1 MTPPYRVSVYE
12 MKKKTKKT
20 KKNPQSGREMKNWQ
34 HWSSWFQLSQLV
46 ACIPSAQAKKAL
58 LSCLSCFRLDLQ
70 QPPKAGVT
78 HLLLRQKR
86 HHQQT
91 LITPSVTVGHYA
103 WLWVHLQKYINN
115 QDTNTGRIPRSL
127 NCRVICVGRKSM
139 GKRRYGDPGLG
150 DLIGTEGAHGRKR
163 KETGSVLWA
172 EHCASQGCTLKS
184 LPGPSVKW
192 ARLQGDRLQTA
203 PLPRD

>member
-1 MTPPYRVSVYE
+1 MRWKKNKKN
-12 MKKKTKKT
+12 KKKPTKWERNEKLT
-20 KKNPQSGREMKNWQ
+20 ALKFMVPVVPAGCLHSQCTSQKSPAQLLEL
-34 HWSSWFQLSQLV
+34 FQV
-46 ACIPSAQAKKAL
+46 
-58 LSCLSCFRLDLQ
+58 DLQ

-150 DLIGTEGAHGRKR
+150 DLIGTEGAHGRKK